1 MKPTKTLLSPANDG
15 TNMLSRIL
23 FHLAHDVYQN
33 APLSAQS
40 REYFENNIAERGFF
54 FVADSEKY
62 LHPTDFSLVP
72 ISTFWETIKHDSSG
86 IFCHRIEDT
95 EGLTGYLVCSTCLGI
110 DKRQEKIA
118 AGFLYSPDKSRMRRV
133 ENIDY
138 EMLAELKRFYGEF
151 IGSSVVDKFIN
162 DESKFRYM
170 VDPGDKTIISELAP
184 SYIESDDIM
193 MLSHR
198 IVSENFLNQILT
210 GKPENANPP
219 ILDSQIREFE
229 ISRIKLCNFNYAL
242 ITFKLASIKMDRDVE
257 YDMVIRNFSHKIRNK
272 LTALQSAVEQ
282 LALQKGKM
290 LDDDDLSLTKVI
302 HNVSRNM
309 DYMVGRL
316 HQFGAGADLN
326 FSPCNLNKVIQKTID
341 DKIEE
346 FGKSA
351 GISFSPSR
359 SLELFIGD
367 AARLEIALKE
377 LLDNAMDAVGE
388 IGIVNVSVK
397 DSANSISIIISNDVA
412 ETAFPSFDL
421 GKTLHFEPFRSAK
434 SDRSGMGISIARK
447 IIAGHGGSLKIEKNR
462 ENRFLATIELPK
474 TSIEET
480 MH

>member
-1 MKPTKTLLSPANDG
+1 
-15 TNMLSRIL
+15 
-23 FHLAHDVYQN
+23 
-33 APLSAQS
+33 
-40 REYFENNIAERGFF
+40 
-54 FVADSEKY
+54 
-62 LHPTDFSLVP
+62 
-72 ISTFWETIKHDSSG
+72 
-86 IFCHRIEDT
+86 
-95 EGLTGYLVCSTCLGI
+95 
-110 DKRQEKIA
+110 
-118 AGFLYSPDKSRMRRV
+118 
-133 ENIDY
+133 
-138 EMLAELKRFYGEF
+138 
-151 IGSSVVDKFIN
+151 
-162 DESKFRYM
+162 
-170 VDPGDKTIISELAP
+170 
-184 SYIESDDIM
+184 
-193 MLSHR
+193 
-198 IVSENFLNQILT
+198 
-210 GKPENANPP
+210 
-219 ILDSQIREFE
+219 
-229 ISRIKLCNFNYAL
+229 
-242 ITFKLASIKMDRDVE
+242 MDRDVE

-346 FGKSA
+346 FGRSA